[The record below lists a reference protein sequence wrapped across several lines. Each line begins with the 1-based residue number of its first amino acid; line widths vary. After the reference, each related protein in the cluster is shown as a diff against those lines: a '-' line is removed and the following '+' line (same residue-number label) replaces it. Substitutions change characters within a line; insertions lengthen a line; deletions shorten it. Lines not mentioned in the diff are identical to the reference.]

1 MYLMRR
7 FTLLLSL
14 FALVDFATPIIP
26 VGQAFEWD
34 DEEEVTEARRL
45 DTRRQ
50 LTRVAPVPRPP
61 DVREIRTHRFTIPV
75 VSASKPLTEWLIPL
89 KRSHVASTESASPTE
104 DH

>member
-1 MYLMRR
+1 MFRLA
-7 FTLLLSL
+7 FLLGL
-14 FALVDFATPIIP
+14 FALLDFATPIVP

-50 LTRVAPVPRPP
+50 PTRVAPAPRPP
-61 DVREIRTHRFTIPV
+61 DVREIRTHRFTIPI

-89 KRSHVASTESASPTE
+89 KRSHAASTESVSPTE